1 MPSDGNARF
10 VAIVT
15 FHHAANGATRRRKSE
30 PFYYYGQQT
39 GRKGITVAQKNQNA
53 KRNTRA
59 SRRAAE
65 EKAEQA
71 AKERK
76 QQTIIGA
83 VVVAIIVV
91 LVAIAGFAIYGA
103 IHKNDVAKSTTE
115 EQAYQQLQKVETKPS
130 AADDKGGILI
140 SSEGYGKKV
149 SGAPTVAVYMDPLCP
164 GCGEFNRQTDPT
176 LISLVDAGQINLEIH
191 PMSFMDEYSTDEYS
205 SRATGAILYIASND
219 DNPDHLL
226 KFISNIYA
234 EDFQPGEAS
243 EYKSVKNKALKQQ
256 AIDAGVP
263 QSVADK
269 AFNGEYKKWMD
280 AINLY
285 TPKRP
290 ELWQVSGS
298 NKGVMS
304 TPTITING
312 NYWDRNQ
319 LSLAGMNNK
328 TGIIASLGLKED
340 EVGQKGTMPS
350 IGESGKPISLTT
362 GE

>member
-1 MPSDGNARF
+1 MKKAAFILALAMLLG
-10 VAIVT
+10 VA
-15 FHHAANGATRRRKSE
+15 A
-30 PFYYYGQQT
+30 
-39 GRKGITVAQKNQNA
+39 
-53 KRNTRA
+53 
-59 SRRAAE
+59 
-65 EKAEQA
+65 
-71 AKERK
+71 
-76 QQTIIGA
+76 
-83 VVVAIIVV
+83 
-91 LVAIAGFAIYGA
+91 
-103 IHKNDVAKSTTE
+103 
-115 EQAYQQLQKVETKPS
+115 
-130 AADDKGGILI
+130 
-140 SSEGYGKKV
+140 
-149 SGAPTVAVYMDPLCP
+149 
-164 GCGEFNRQTDPT
+164 GCGESNGEASVQSVSMICGLGSAGLTDRFAGVVSALGETNIKKDDSLTIGEIKVKVGDAVNVGDVLFTYDMSRLQLDLEAAQLELESLKSQLADKEDEKEQAETALNSTVDDAERNRT
-176 LISLVDAGQINLEIH
+176 LLQIRQINLEIH

-269 AFNGEYKKWMD
+269 AFNGEYRKWMD

-328 TGIIASLGLKED
+328 TGIIASLGLKEN

>member
-1 MPSDGNARF
+1 
-10 VAIVT
+10 
-15 FHHAANGATRRRKSE
+15 
-30 PFYYYGQQT
+30 
-39 GRKGITVAQKNQNA
+39 
-53 KRNTRA
+53 
-59 SRRAAE
+59 
-65 EKAEQA
+65 
-71 AKERK
+71 
-76 QQTIIGA
+76 
-83 VVVAIIVV
+83 
-91 LVAIAGFAIYGA
+91 
-103 IHKNDVAKSTTE
+103 
-115 EQAYQQLQKVETKPS
+115 
-130 AADDKGGILI
+130 
-140 SSEGYGKKV
+140 
-149 SGAPTVAVYMDPLCP
+149 MDPLCP

-269 AFNGEYKKWMD
+269 AFNGEYRKWLD

-290 ELWQVSGS
+290 ELCRCPVRTRVS
-298 NKGVMS
+298 
-304 TPTITING
+304 
-312 NYWDRNQ
+312 
-319 LSLAGMNNK
+319 
-328 TGIIASLGLKED
+328 
-340 EVGQKGTMPS
+340 
-350 IGESGKPISLTT
+350 
-362 GE
+362 

>member
-1 MPSDGNARF
+1 M
-10 VAIVT
+10 
-15 FHHAANGATRRRKSE
+15 
-30 PFYYYGQQT
+30 
-39 GRKGITVAQKNQNA
+39 
-53 KRNTRA
+53 
-59 SRRAAE
+59 
-65 EKAEQA
+65 
-71 AKERK
+71 
-76 QQTIIGA
+76 
-83 VVVAIIVV
+83 
-91 LVAIAGFAIYGA
+91 
-103 IHKNDVAKSTTE
+103 
-115 EQAYQQLQKVETKPS
+115 
-130 AADDKGGILI
+130 
-140 SSEGYGKKV
+140 
-149 SGAPTVAVYMDPLCP
+149 
-164 GCGEFNRQTDPT
+164 
-176 LISLVDAGQINLEIH
+176 
-191 PMSFMDEYSTDEYS
+191 
-205 SRATGAILYIASND
+205 
-219 DNPDHLL
+219 
-226 KFISNIYA
+226 
-234 EDFQPGEAS
+234 
-243 EYKSVKNKALKQQ
+243 LKQQ

-269 AFNGEYKKWMD
+269 AFNGEYRKWMD

>member
-1 MPSDGNARF
+1 MP
-10 VAIVT
+10 
-15 FHHAANGATRRRKSE
+15 
-30 PFYYYGQQT
+30 
-39 GRKGITVAQKNQNA
+39 
-53 KRNTRA
+53 
-59 SRRAAE
+59 
-65 EKAEQA
+65 
-71 AKERK
+71 
-76 QQTIIGA
+76 
-83 VVVAIIVV
+83 
-91 LVAIAGFAIYGA
+91 
-103 IHKNDVAKSTTE
+103 
-115 EQAYQQLQKVETKPS
+115 
-130 AADDKGGILI
+130 
-140 SSEGYGKKV
+140 
-149 SGAPTVAVYMDPLCP
+149 GAPTVAVYMDPLCP

-205 SRATGAILYIASND
+205 SRASGAILYIASND

-269 AFNGEYKKWMD
+269 AFNGEYKKWLD

-328 TGIIASLGLKED
+328 TGIIASLGLKEN

>member
-65 EKAEQA
+65 EKAAQEKAEQA

-115 EQAYQQLQKVETKPS
+115 EQAYQQLQKGRDQAIGSRRQGRHPHLQRRLWQEGVRRPHRRRVHGS
-130 AADDKGGILI
+130 AVPRLRRVQPPDRSHADLAGG
-140 SSEGYGKKV
+140 
-149 SGAPTVAVYMDPLCP
+149 
-164 GCGEFNRQTDPT
+164 R
-176 LISLVDAGQINLEIH
+176 GQINLEIH

-269 AFNGEYKKWMD
+269 AFNGEYRKWMD

-312 NYWDRNQ
+312 NY
-319 LSLAGMNNK
+319 
-328 TGIIASLGLKED
+328 
-340 EVGQKGTMPS
+340 
-350 IGESGKPISLTT
+350 
-362 GE
+362 